1 MFRRTVVSSLL
12 LIACACTTEWTARQP
27 PPDGASASMLVL
39 LTRGGCA
46 TTERMRTRLDDA
58 LRAMGST
65 LKYEVLDLDAV
76 PESDARRG
84 YPTPT
89 LLYGNRDVFDLPVP
103 QPPFPE
109 PT

>member
-1 MFRRTVVSSLL
+1 MFRRAVVSSLL
-12 LIACACTTEWTARQP
+12 LMTCACTIEQTVRQP
-27 PPDGASASMLVL
+27 PPGGASASTLVL
-39 LTRGGCA
+39 LTRGDCVA
-46 TTERMRTRLDDA
+46 TETMRARLDDA
-58 LRAMGST
+58 VRAMGST
-65 LKYEVLDLDAV
+65 FEYQVLDLDAV
-76 PESDARRG
+76 PESDPRRG

>member
-1 MFRRTVVSSLL
+1 MRLH
-12 LIACACTTEWTARQP
+12 
-27 PPDGASASMLVL
+27 DGADRGPTSARWCECLDVVL
-39 LTRGGCA
+39 LTRGGCV
-46 TTERMRTRLDDA
+46 TTGTMRARLDDA

-65 LKYEVLDLDAV
+65 LEYEVLDLDAV
-76 PESDARRG
+76 PESDLRRG